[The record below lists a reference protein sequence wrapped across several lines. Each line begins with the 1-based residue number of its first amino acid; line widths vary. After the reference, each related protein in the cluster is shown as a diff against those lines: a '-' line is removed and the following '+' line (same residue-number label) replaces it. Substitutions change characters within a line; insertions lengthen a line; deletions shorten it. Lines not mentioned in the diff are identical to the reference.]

1 MKVRVS
7 VPVRLSPVLPA
18 SQSTSSAS
26 PNTPSPRILILL
38 DSPESPRRI
47 RPLLSSSRLHLAG
60 DCFPRTADC
69 CRPSPLSAC
78 LLQSLPKIVSR
89 KPFCLPLAI
98 SYPDLTCNCFPR
110 SAALL
115 LRALTSFYFL
125 SRLRTLNDIRVRC
138 GFPSSAKRPTWIN
151 Y

>member
-1 MKVRVS
+1 MIVGVS
-7 VPVRLSPVLPA
+7 VPVRLPPVLPASQFTSPA
-18 SQSTSSAS
+18 SQSTSSL
-26 PNTPSPRILILL
+26 RILIMV
-38 DSPESPRRI
+38 DVSASPRCI

-60 DCFPRTADC
+60 DCFPETADC

-78 LLQSLPKIVSR
+78 LLQSLPKIVSQ